1 MKEGRSQED
10 AEGTEGGDVN
20 RKTFPEHVLAL
31 LENILGK
38 VP

>member
-1 MKEGRSQED
+1 MQKGREVV
-10 AEGTEGGDVN
+10 TEGGDVN
-20 RKTFPEHVLAL
+20 RKKFPEQVLAL